1 MRRAVCVLV
10 TAAIV
15 VGAVAPAAA
24 QVVGAVPA
32 RPSRPVVSGL
42 AHDSVTIV
50 WDDPGDGSVTGY
62 QVLRRDRSVDSVGV
76 FHVVADD
83 TATAETTFTDGSVT
97 ASGSYV
103 YRVRAR
109 NAFGL
114 SPRSGFVRAHTPA
127 APLPPQDQHGG
138 GFEVVWS
145 GVLDVGL
152 ETSTVPAWSGY
163 SIWGDLGSVSPG
175 SFSLGGDPVRVLAA
189 LEFGGGLFL
198 GLSRAPE
205 SEFVLRV
212 AGRDFLASGSSVPE
226 MAGRGRYWWPSGGGL
241 WAEGEAVDVEILLD
255 VNAPLAVPRPAAPPA
270 AYFRLV
276 PASHDGVSPFVMQ
289 LNFVGDVVADAA
301 LLAGGAVAVS
311 GGAVAG
317 VEAAR
322 SDGRWDVTVQP
333 SGRGDVGVDVVG
345 GAACDRPAALCSAGG
360 LRLDNSA
367 SVVVRGPQW
376 ATALADLALDGAV
389 LDIGFSPERT
399 LYKAR
404 AAAGQ
409 AEVTVAAVA
418 ADAAATVDIAPGDAD
433 AATPGHQVEVL
444 AGSQTPVTVTVT
456 AAHGATMRY
465 WVIIDR
471 EVAPGSD
478 TDTSGAPRLT
488 GLALA
493 GLDPVPFSP
502 DRERYVL
509 DASGDVSETT
519 LVTATGE
526 AGATVDVLAVRGDD
540 ATLMFDPVDAD
551 VNQVGHQVSLS
562 LSGDTLVLA
571 VITSADG
578 LRQRAYVV
586 LIGSPQ
592 PQQQPPGLRSAG
604 TPMELAKFVTAPG
617 GAKTATD
624 AVQGGGTDAGP
635 SLASLSLGTVPL
647 SPTFTATTTSY
658 AASVAADVSQ
668 VTVDA
673 AAASD
678 ATVAVAPADADT
690 GTPGHQVALAAA
702 EPGGSPTFTAIAV
715 VVRSADASV
724 NAYLIT
730 VERAAPPEAPLPG
743 TTDLRQLNMSSDK
756 CNTSCRLKF
765 DRAVTSYSI
774 RVPNVE
780 NRVTVTAEAV
790 HDAATVAITPGE
802 AGTVTA
808 VNRASVDVNLAVDVP
823 VTVTVTVTAPLGS
836 ETKTYTLVITR
847 ERDVPTLDML
857 TIQGVDLNP
866 SFDPDV
872 SRYTA
877 AVDADTKWA
886 RLTLETTSKWAWVD
900 YRPGDDD
907 PISSGYWRRL
917 RVGVNNISV
926 DIETIIG
933 RKTKTYTI
941 AITRAA
947 PVPDGTELDSL
958 TLSDGDIDFDT
969 AKTRYATTVADSVDS
984 VTVTA
989 DADATSTVAISPED
1003 ADADAGGH
1011 QVDLAHGTNT
1021 IAVTVT
1027 SDTSMTRTYTIRVH
1041 RVSSSSFSRDSSK
1054 EVSLAQPY
1062 PSAKLWTLWSDG
1074 TTIWVTDRREEW
1086 HVPEPLKIFAYDLA
1100 TGDRKPGSDIPLNR
1114 HNVRPNGLWSDGS
1127 TLWVADFDTDSLFAY
1142 GLKTGAERPDD
1153 RFTRATLRGDA
1164 GWLIP
1169 RALWSDGTT
1178 IWVLDVWYD
1187 TIFAYDLVTGARQR
1201 DDDIE
1206 LASGHGMPRGMWSD
1220 GTTLWVG
1227 DRGCQNWYS
1236 TTRLS
1241 DCKIFAYDLATG
1253 DRLPGLDFNTLEAA
1267 GNGKPYGIWSDGA
1280 TMWVL
1285 DADDRKLYAYNMP
1298 TNALLRSLEFDGVEI
1313 GFESGRFQYAAT
1325 APTATTTI
1333 TAAAS
1338 HNGATV
1344 TISPADADADTA
1356 GHQVNL
1362 AQGTNTVTVTV
1373 TNGTDTNTYTV
1384 AINRSDAATPSDD
1397 PMLSSLSIGATNIDL
1412 ADRITHYT
1420 VDVAQDTSTV
1430 TVIAAASHTGADVT
1444 ISPADADTDTADHQ
1458 VDLTRGTNTITVT
1471 VVSESGRERHTYT
1484 IEVNRA

>member
-1 MRRAVCVLV
+1 MRRAVYVLV
-10 TAAIV
+10 TAAVV

-32 RPSRPVVSGL
+32 TPSRPVVSGL

-83 TATAETTFTDGSVT
+83 TATAETTFTDGSVA

-103 YRVRAR
+103 YRIRAR

-127 APLPPQDQHGG
+127 APLPPQDQQGG

-175 SFSLGGDPVRVLAA
+175 SFSLGGDSVRVLAA

-276 PASHDGVSPFVMQ
+276 PASHDGVNPFVMQ
-289 LNFVGDVVADAA
+289 LTFVGDVVTDAA
-301 LLAGGAVAVS
+301 LLAGGVVAVS

-624 AVQGGGTDAGP
+624 AVQGGRTDAGP

-678 ATVAVAPADADT
+678 ATVVVAPADADT

-702 EPGGSPTFTAIAV
+702 KPGGSPTFTATAV

-730 VERAAPPEAPLPG
+730 VERAAPPEAPLPD
-743 TTDLRQLNMSSDK
+743 TTDLLRLNMSSDK
-756 CNTSCRLKF
+756 CNTSCRFKF

-774 RVPNVE
+774 RVPNTE

-808 VNRASVDVNLAVDVP
+808 VNRASVGVNLAVDVP
-823 VTVTVTVTAPLGS
+823 VPVTVTVTGPLGS
-836 ETKTYTLVITR
+836 ETKTYALVITR

-877 AVDADTKWA
+877 AVDAGTKWA

-989 DADATSTVAISPED
+989 GADATSTVAISPED

-1011 QVDLAHGTNT
+1011 QVDLAHGSNT

-1062 PSAKLWTLWSDG
+1062 PGAKLWTLWSDG

-1153 RFTRATLRGDA
+1153 RFSRATLRGDA

-1178 IWVLDVWYD
+1178 IWVLDVWYN

-1236 TTRLS
+1236 TARLS

-1253 DRLPGLDFNTLEAA
+1253 DRLPGLDFNTLEAV

-1298 TNALLRSLEFDGVEI
+1298 TNALLRSLELDGVEI

-1344 TISPADADADTA
+1344 TISPADADTGTA
-1356 GHQVNL
+1356 GYQVNL

-1412 ADRITHYT
+1412 AERITHYT

-1458 VDLTRGTNTITVT
+1458 VDLARGTNTITVT
-1471 VVSESGRERHTYT
+1471 VVSESGRERHIYT
-1484 IEVNRA
+1484 IEVDRA